1 MNPVSTLAY
10 AFLYLTVLALWL
22 PLRWRVP
29 VWSLPLGC
37 SLILGGIAH
46 HLTLAALPPLA
57 LLALATHALQ
67 TSERPWL
74 RALSAAIIVMTG
86 LGLGAHLFPGFDNL
100 KVVDA
105 VRVSEDGIPF
115 TLHLNFDKTLIGI
128 FILGSMPNLIRT
140 GADWKELLGTIG
152 VRVLGIILGLA
163 LLSVAFQFVRWDPK
177 VPEILPIWAVTNLL
191 FVCVAEEGFFRGF
204 LQKYLSELGQNLR
217 YGKFLALGIASL
229 LFGVAHF
236 AGGVTYVILASI
248 AGLGYGW
255 MYQITGRIE
264 ASIITHFLLNLVH
277 ILLLTYP
284 ALAH

>member
-1 MNPVSTLAY
+1 MDPVSTLAY
-10 AFLYLTVLALWL
+10 LFLYGTVLALWL
-22 PLRWRVP
+22 PVRSRIP
-29 VWSLPLGC
+29 VWYWPLGC
-37 SLILGGIAH
+37 SLILGGLAH

-57 LLALATHALQ
+57 VLALATHFLQ
-67 TSERPWL
+67 KSERPAV
-74 RALSAAIIVMTG
+74 RALAALVLALTG
-86 LGLGAHLFPGFDNL
+86 LGLGAHLVPGFYNL

-115 TLHLNFDKTLIGI
+115 TLHLNFDKTLIGV
-128 FILGSMPNLIRT
+128 FILGAMPNLIRT
-140 GADWKELLGTIG
+140 WAGWKELFRSIAARTPW
-152 VRVLGIILGLA
+152 IILGLA

-204 LQKYLSELGQNLR
+204 LQKYLSELTQDLR
-217 YGKFLALGIASL
+217 YGKLLALLIASL

-255 MYQITGRIE
+255 MYQTTGRIE
-264 ASIITHFLLNLVH
+264 ASILTHFLLNLVH

-284 ALAH
+284 ALAR